1 MNLRRRVNFSDV
13 GLLSMKMEQL
23 MRVGLKF
30 ALAIGLFVAADSA
43 IMTPLHAQSIE
54 GPAVMR
60 AVAPIFPL
68 PDKGNIAV
76 GTVVVEVRLDDLG
89 VVTWA
94 KAVQGHPA
102 LYPVCERAAKRW
114 LFAAGPNSDARIVR
128 VTFVFRIMD
137 TPTPQEDLGP
147 IFSLP
152 YKVEIR
158 SIGRLVRTRDT

>member
-1 MNLRRRVNFSDV
+1 
-13 GLLSMKMEQL
+13 MKMEQL
-23 MRVGLKF
+23 MKIGLRF
-30 ALAIGLFVAADSA
+30 ALAVGLFVAADSA
-43 IMTPLHAQSIE
+43 IISPLHARPIE
-54 GPAVMR
+54 GPAVIQ

-76 GTVVVEVRLDDLG
+76 GTVVVEVRLDSQG

-102 LYPVCERAAKRW
+102 LYSACERAAKRW
-114 LFAAGPNSDARIVR
+114 LFAVVSDSAPRTVR
-128 VTFVFRIMD
+128 LTFVFRIMD
-137 TPTPQEDLGP
+137 APTPQEDLGP

-158 SIGRLVRTRDT
+158 SIGRLVTTRDT